1 MPRNG
6 KTTGSDIS
14 GQLSAL
20 PMRLRVCLMTANL
33 WGLPTASNT
42 ATAFGLLA
50 GALGADPSLEVHF
63 PHPKQLQRPR
73 SRGFSKVPK

>member
-6 KTTGSDIS
+6 KTTSSDIS

-20 PMRLRVCLMTANL
+20 AMRLHVCLMTADL
-33 WGLPTASNT
+33 WGLPTASST

-50 GALGADPSLEVHF
+50 GALGADPSLEAGGCGCVGRVSL
-63 PHPKQLQRPR
+63 KEVGL
-73 SRGFSKVPK
+73 